1 MVVYVRRPVS
11 VLPPASMEVP
21 GIRLAFAWELP
32 NAKRMPDGPN
42 FLDIDQRT
50 DGDRY
55 FTFLIST
62 LPLAPGILSGWEGTP
77 WDCS

>member
-1 MVVYVRRPVS
+1 
-11 VLPPASMEVP
+11 
-21 GIRLAFAWELP
+21 
-32 NAKRMPDGPN
+32 MPDGPN